1 MRSFCQ
7 ARLGTNMGKTQ
18 QKMAVYAPRHKPS
31 RLLSFAITGLRLE
44 SIRSAA
50 STTTG
55 DDQGPA
61 VRTTHLFLSAFPMI
75 VPSLSWQNDIRLKC
89 FKHKHFSMK
98 NGSKNGP
105 AGDLAQD
112 IQVRS
117 FERPYGSRHCCC
129 CPLGVDGVEPEGKR
143 SPF

>member
-7 ARLGTNMGKTQ
+7 DRLRTNMGKTQ

-55 DDQGPA
+55 DDQGPT
-61 VRTTHLFLSAFPMI
+61 VRTTYLFLSAFPMI
-75 VPSLSWQNDIRLKC
+75 VPSLSWQND
-89 FKHKHFSMK
+89 HFSMK

-112 IQVRS
+112 IQV
-117 FERPYGSRHCCC
+117 
-129 CPLGVDGVEPEGKR
+129 
-143 SPF
+143 